1 MERGLL
7 ARAASPFAAL
17 FGGQGDPRL
26 GPDANK
32 QALRDAVLMAGLTT
46 VQQASQPGASALGSL
61 ATGAMQG
68 QATGAGRREQLVQQ
82 DGREQLA
89 QLAAG
94 GVDIPTAQRMLVQAM
109 STGDMETVKYLSA
122 VLTSMQ
128 AAQPNPVSLQ
138 RQETTHPETGQ
149 RVIAAFDP
157 RTGRYDFTNAVPAP
171 AETSRFLTVQRP
183 DDDQP
188 YVYAVDPVTGAP
200 AARVGLPL
208 NTGAGAAGAGQKNQN
223 LAGIMSQAEE
233 TLSQYDAELAN
244 PIVSVLS
251 EWAREGGVFGT
262 LANVGLQAISP
273 EGQMAS
279 AARDRW
285 VSAFVP
291 ILSGATMT
299 ELERTSYRVAF
310 TPVGGDSETVQD
322 QKAQARA
329 LAAIMFSADPS
340 QLDRSAADQ
349 ILQKVGLSVPVVA
362 EPNTNPFMRPRGN

>member
-1 MERGLL
+1 
-7 ARAASPFAAL
+7 
-17 FGGQGDPRL
+17 
-26 GPDANK
+26 
-32 QALRDAVLMAGLTT
+32 MAGLTT

-128 AAQPNPVSLQ
+128 AAQASMQPNPVNLQ
-138 RQETTHPETGQ
+138 RQETTHPESGE

-171 AETSRFLTVQRP
+171 P
-183 DDDQP
+183 DQN
-188 YVYAVDPVTGAP
+188 VYERTFVLDEGDGVRGLYGVVGQTGEQVRLGTAP
-200 AARVGLPL
+200 APAGVG
-208 NTGAGAAGAGQKNQN
+208 GADSFAQKNQN

-262 LANVGLQAISP
+262 LANVGLRAISP

-291 ILSGATMT
+291 ILSGAQMT
-299 ELERTSYRVAF
+299 ELERTSYRIAF
-310 TPVGGDSETVQD
+310 TPVGGDSKTVQD

-349 ILQKVGLSVPVVA
+349 ILQKVGLSVPTDVGL
-362 EPNTNPFMRPRGN
+362 PDFRPRGGNQ